1 MRTLLIRWAVV
12 VIAVFLVAWGL
23 PQTGLVS
30 RPIIKYDDWAT
41 LAIFA
46 AVLALLNT
54 FIRPILAFLSI
65 PITCLTAG
73 LFGIVLNAIMFSL
86 AAYIVQKVGGDFY
99 VADFWAALIGAI
111 AVSVVSLVINL
122 VTAPIR

>member
-1 MRTLLIRWAVV
+1 MRTLLVRWAVI

-23 PQTGLVS
+23 PQVLPGS
-30 RPIIKYDDWAT
+30 SPIIRYDDWAT

-54 FIRPILAFLSI
+54 FIRPILGFLSI
-65 PITCLTAG
+65 PINCLTAG
-73 LFGIVLNAIMFSL
+73 LFGIVLNALMFSL
-86 AAYIVQKVGGDFY
+86 AAYIVSAIGGGFY

-111 AVSVVSLVINL
+111 AVSVVSVVINM